1 MHEVSLGGVTGPINY
16 PAAHTA
22 NTATAD
28 VENLDGGFKFIDD
41 LGEHVRVSAIVK
53 YDCVLLQYLVDCGQ
67 TVAKFGRSF
76 KVELSCGL
84 LHLGAKIANIWADFA
99 GHELG

>member
-1 MHEVSLGGVTGPINY
+1 MHEVSLGASPPINY

-41 LGEHVRVSAIVK
+41 LANTSRQCHVK
-53 YDCVLLQYLVDCGQ
+53 YDCVFAQYLVDCGQ
-67 TVAKFGRSF
+67 TVAKFTAVQSRAQR
-76 KVELSCGL
+76 GL
-84 LHLGAKIANIWADFA
+84 LHLGAKIANIWADCRT
-99 GHELG
+99 